1 MAGLIR
7 GAAVL
12 AVLLAVAGCDRTG
25 GRAVAEHVAQTEV
38 RVETPIDPCAT
49 SDLEKSNL
57 FFPPFGMTLA
67 SDAVDLLEQDTP
79 DSELGSFATEVFR
92 DHRPRPRL
100 RILELARIFPFGDQ
114 KAQNTFFDKEWGFV
128 IDCDRIRGLTRVAV
142 DEIQPGKRSPINVG
156 VSSCAMCHTGRVAG
170 KAWEGLGNK
179 RIDIFTVMADSHE
192 LQSWLVKAR
201 KLDFRQGSMAR
212 AIDKNSLRFSKRMSD
227 MGQSNRTVGLVADA
241 HVLWWVWEVTGGGQ
255 PADGPRGEV
264 KVPPLWN
271 MKQRR
276 GKCVGEV
283 CEGGLFADGFGAGR
297 GWFGGAVLGAGQAK
311 EVVAGKQYQDA
322 IAKVEQVVFALKP
335 PPPYPCRV
343 DPKLVQKGRELFEAK
358 RCAKCHETRSDEAP
372 HTVALDKIGTD
383 EARATGIGSSPEA
396 DKAFAAESRR
406 RMDLLSAEIP
416 SLARTRY
423 ADLDPDGTVTYGYVA
438 PRLEGVWAR
447 FPYFHNGSVPTLFH
461 VLSPPEER
469 PDVFDVTRI
478 DTRECFNPTNVGLRL
493 DSEQCRPNLAA
504 WTAPENPE
512 FFETRPALRNIYDTR
527 RSGHDN
533 KGHEFWRNAQTGA
546 WELSVA
552 DRYAL
557 IEFLKTIGGTKE
569 DPDWCPPLPHPPR
582 ENG

>member
-1 MAGLIR
+1 MAGVIR
-7 GAAVL
+7 GAAALV
-12 AVLLAVAGCDRTG
+12 VLLAAAGCERMNARPAAGPDTRSEA
-25 GRAVAEHVAQTEV
+25 RSEAQ
-38 RVETPIDPCAT
+38 PDPCAT
-49 SDLEKSNL
+49 SDLEHSNL

-67 SDAVDLLEQDTP
+67 SDAVDLLRQDTP
-79 DSELGSFATEVFR
+79 GDELGSFATEAFR

-128 IDCDRIRGLTRVAV
+128 IECDRIRGLTRVEVA
-142 DEIQPGKRSPINVG
+142 ETQPGKRSPISVG

-170 KAWEGLGNK
+170 KVWEGLGNK

-192 LQSWLVKAR
+192 LQSWLVAAR
-201 KLDFRQGSMAR
+201 RMDFRQGPMAR

-255 PADGPRGEV
+255 PPGGPRGEV

-283 CEGGLFADGFGAGR
+283 CEGGLFADGFGAGS
-297 GWFGGAVLGAGQAK
+297 GWFGGAVLGAGQAR
-311 EVVAGKQYQDA
+311 EVVAGKPYQDA
-322 IAKVEQVVFALKP
+322 IAKVEQVVFALQP
-335 PPPYPCRV
+335 PPRYPCPV
-343 DPKLVQKGRELFEAK
+343 DPALVAKGKELFEAK
-358 RCAKCHETRSDEAP
+358 RCAKCHETRPGEAP

-383 EARATGIGSSPEA
+383 EVRATGIGSSPQA
-396 DKAFAAESRR
+396 DQAFAAESRR
-406 RMDLLSAEIP
+406 RIDLLSAEIP

-493 DSEQCRPNLAA
+493 DSEHCRPNLAK
-504 WTAPENPE
+504 WSAPTNPE
-512 FFETRPALRNIYDTR
+512 FFETTPALRNIYDTR

-546 WELSVA
+546 WELSVD

-557 IEFLKTIGGTKE
+557 IEYLKTIGETKE